1 VVTGVTSTV
10 LIAVDKFKGS
20 LSAEGVAKAVATGI
34 GRVSSAQVLT
44 IPVADGG
51 DGTVAAAVAAGFS
64 PVRMTATGPTSAP
77 VETLWARRGDT
88 AVIEMADVSGLVRLP
103 GGRFEPLRAT
113 SRGLGEVIAAA
124 IGDGCSQITV
134 GIGGSASTDGGA
146 GMLAALGARL
156 TNEAGAVPTDG
167 GGGLLDLASLDLT
180 ELRRRTAGVR
190 FTFACDVDNPLTGP
204 RGAAAVYGP
213 QKGATPGDVRMLED
227 ALTHWA
233 DLVTAQ
239 TGQDVRGVPGA
250 GAAGGVGYGAVALLG
265 AQLRPGIDLVLELVG
280 FHEAL
285 ATLGAHDLVIT
296 GEGSLDEQ
304 TLHGKAPA
312 GVAAAAAAHGVPVVA
327 VCGRST
333 LPTERLEQA
342 GISAA
347 YALVDLEP
355 DVTLCMTQ
363 PEPLLEQL
371 GERIAREHLQP
382 G

>member
-1 VVTGVTSTV
+1 VVTGVTSIV

-103 GGRFEPLRAT
+103 GGRLEPLTAT

-124 IGDGCSQITV
+124 IGDGCTELVV

-146 GMLAALGARL
+146 GLSTVAA
-156 TNEAGAVPTDG
+156 
-167 GGGLLDLASLDLT
+167 LDLT
-180 ELRRRTAGVR
+180 ELRRRVAGVR
-190 FTFACDVDNPLTGP
+190 LTFACDVDNPLTGP

-239 TGQDVRGVPGA
+239 TGQDVHGVPGA

-347 YALVDLEP
+347 YALVGLEP

>member
-1 VVTGVTSTV
+1 VNRTA

-20 LSAEGVAKAVATGI
+20 LTAQEVTAAVATGI
-34 GRVSSAQVLT
+34 ARVSSARVLT

-51 DGTVAAAVAAGFS
+51 DGTVAAAVAAGFA
-64 PVRMTATGPTSAP
+64 PVPVTATGPTGIP

-88 AVIEMADVSGLVRLP
+88 AVIEMADVAGLVRLP
-103 GGRFEPLRAT
+103 GGRLEPLTAT

-124 IGDGCSQITV
+124 IDAGCTQIVV

-146 GMLAALGARL
+146 GMVAALGAKL
-156 TNEAGAVPTDG
+156 TTDAGVQPAG
-167 GGGLLDLASLDLT
+167 GGAGLLTLAALDLT
-180 ELRRRTAGVR
+180 ELRRRTAGVH

-204 RGAAAVYGP
+204 RGAASVYGP
-213 QKGATPGDVRMLED
+213 QKGATPDDIRLLEA

-233 DLVTAQ
+233 DLVTEA
-239 TGQDVRGVPGA
+239 TRRDVRGAPGA

-265 AQLRPGIDLVLELVG
+265 AKLRPGIDLVLELVG
-280 FHEAL
+280 FHDAL

-312 GVAAAAAAHGVPVVA
+312 GVAAAAAARGVPVVA
-327 VCGRST
+327 VCGRTT
-333 LPTERLEQA
+333 LPTEHLERA

-355 DVTLCMTQ
+355 DLTRCLTQ
-363 PEPLLEQL
+363 PVPLLERL
-371 GERIAREHLQP
+371 GERIARQHLP
-382 G
+382 RG